1 MKSYLAS
8 PLIFTLA
15 LLLLGAS
22 KLATSCP
29 IDPAVR
35 EYTQLDGK
43 THFFAHAW
51 GDEFLYNFETED
63 GYEIVKATDGWYYY
77 ATLDSTGDYTSSHY
91 KVGLDDPS
99 HQFIPKHLKRSPQRM
114 EEINKSIQ
122 DFQNSIRRGKGHRP
136 SLVQPNEG
144 TPVTFQAKIW
154 GNSLLWEFET
164 SSGYTIAKNSST
176 RYWCYAVLNSIKE
189 TA

>member
-99 HQFIPKHLKRSPQRM
+99 HQFRIFRIQFVEAKVIVLRWCNQMKERLSPFKPRFGGTRCSGNLKHPAVTPSPRIVPPDIGAM
-114 EEINKSIQ
+114 
-122 DFQNSIRRGKGHRP
+122 
-136 SLVQPNEG
+136 L
-144 TPVTFQAKIW
+144 
-154 GNSLLWEFET
+154 
-164 SSGYTIAKNSST
+164 
-176 RYWCYAVLNSIKE
+176 C
-189 TA
+189 